1 MANAITVNTVTSGM
15 GQLQAVA
22 DQLWAVKAT
31 ISDQDAIA
39 ITDTASFSM
48 TVADVVAGDIVLG
61 VSVGNDLSDGTDQAC
76 VTAVVTANDTVVLRV
91 LADKGE
97 YAADDLNGAVVKI
110 IIARP
115 AF

>member
-15 GQLQAVA
+15 GQLQAVF
-22 DQLWAVKAT
+22 DQLWSVKAT
-31 ISDQDAIA
+31 ISDQDAVA

-48 TVADVVAGDIVLG
+48 TVAGVVLGDIVLG
-61 VSVGNDLSDGTDQAC
+61 VSLTNDLSDGTDQAC
-76 VTAVVTANDTVVLRV
+76 VTAVVTADDTVVLRV

-97 YAADDLNGAVVKI
+97 YAADDLNTAVVKLVV
-110 IIARP
+110 ARP